1 MVTLHEILYLMG
13 REVEVSVRIYAEE
26 VIEKEVISSTEKVI
40 TGESGKILSKLVA
53 EKSPF
58 LDYYITIPKCA
69 EGGELHIEAR
79 AHKENEYSVL
89 YEGKNGRA
97 RELIK
102 AINYNQAHNK
112 AAEHANNSGFDTFW
126 IRLEKG
132 IG

>member
-1 MVTLHEILYLMG
+1 MVTLHEILYLMD
-13 REVEVSVRIYAEE
+13 REVDVSVRIYAEE
-26 VIEKEVISSTEKVI
+26 VIEEEVISSTEKVI

-58 LDYYITIPKCA
+58 LDYCITIQNSH
-69 EGGELHIEAR
+69 ENIYIVAR
-79 AHKENEYSVL
+79 NHKENEYDVL

-97 RELIK
+97 REIIK

>member
-1 MVTLHEILYLMG
+1 MVTLHEILYLMD
-13 REVEVSVRIYAEE
+13 REVDVSVRIYAEE
-26 VIEKEVISSTEKVI
+26 VIEEEVISSTEKVI

-53 EKSPF
+53 EKSQF
-58 LDYYITIPKCA
+58 LDYYITIQNSHEK
-69 EGGELHIEAR
+69 IYIVAR
-79 AHKENEYSVL
+79 NHKENEYDVL
-89 YEGKNGRA
+89 YEGKNGRV
-97 RELIK
+97 REIIK

>member
-1 MVTLHEILYLMG
+1 MVTLHEILYLMD
-13 REVEVSVRIYAEE
+13 REVDVSVRIYAEE
-26 VIEKEVISSTEKVI
+26 VIEEEVISSTEKVI

-58 LDYYITIPKCA
+58 LDYYITIQNSLEK
-69 EGGELHIEAR
+69 GGIYIVAR
-79 AHKENEYSVL
+79 NHKENEYNVL

-97 RELIK
+97 REIIK